1 MSEPPRQFMVFEFVA
16 NPTFNFITSFGE
28 KNGIPVQ
35 GDTLH
40 LPPALGKGYMKRI
53 DLETGFK
60 LVVHHYTLNEEFV
73 LRRLPADETYGL
85 VSIIFHSNEEPASLM
100 TNGQEQSNRLA
111 RSTQF
116 AIQIASYDLESVIR
130 FPAHTAINFV
140 VVGVKATQL
149 KSLLGIQHPNSVIQ
163 TILNVS
169 PGFLFY
175 ESMGPDVQKT
185 LKQVTDARQNG
196 ELTALYY
203 SIKVQELLLLLFEQL
218 LRRDTVRHSPVYKD
232 DIDNLFIVR
241 TAVLADLGQPPHLAQ
256 LARLVG
262 MSETKLKDLFRQ
274 VFGDS
279 IYNYYQKARME
290 EAAFLL
296 KQGGHSVTDVGTQLG
311 FTNLSHFSRLFE
323 KHYGVKPKKYAS
335 GG

>member
-1 MSEPPRQFMVFEFVA
+1 MEFEFVA
-16 NPTFNFITSFGE
+16 SSSFNFLTSFGE
-28 KNGIPVQ
+28 KYGIPVQ

-40 LPPALGKGYMKRI
+40 LPSTLGKGYMRRI
-53 DLETGFK
+53 DLDSGFK
-60 LVVHHYTLNEEFV
+60 LVIHNYTLNEEFV
-73 LRRLPADETYGL
+73 LKRLPADKTNEFI
-85 VSIIFHSNEEPASLM
+85 SIIFHSNEEAASLT
-100 TNGQEQSNRLA
+100 TNGQQQQLRIA
-111 RSTQF
+111 RTTQF

-130 FPAHTAINFV
+130 FPAFTAINFIV
-140 VVGVKATQL
+140 IGIAAVRL
-149 KSLLGIQHPNSVIQ
+149 KSLLALQRPNSVIQ

-185 LKQVTDARQNG
+185 LKQLTAARQEG
-196 ELTALYY
+196 ELSALYY
-203 SIKVQELLLLLFEQL
+203 HIKVLELMLLVFEQL
-218 LRRDTVRHSPVYKD
+218 LKRDQVRHSPIYKD
-232 DIDNLFIVR
+232 DIDKLLIVR
-241 TAVLADLGQPPHLAQ
+241 TAVLSDLSQPPQLAHLAK
-256 LARLVG
+256 LVG
-262 MSETKLKDLFRQ
+262 LSETKLKDLFKQ

-279 IYNYYQKARME
+279 IYNYYQKARMD

-296 KQGGHSVTDVGTQLG
+296 KQSVYSVTDVGTQLG